1 MFLHKVTIFVVS
13 NKASVDTRYFFNKHD
28 KFSYG
33 NNVLFIPIYIVKM
46 TALLRLPK
54 EVGDLFMSFAFLL
67 VLLVKLNCV
76 VGNLCSGYGQAQRCG
91 GLILVFFFLVLASG
105 FNFIVTKT
113 YLCMYYCLYY
123 ITYSFNRNN
132 GNIRIT
138 VSIDRIFI

>member
-1 MFLHKVTIFVVS
+1 MRISIFSLAIVYNVLSFDTKQKENHVKKVTIFVVS
-13 NKASVDTRYFFNKHD
+13 KKASVDTRYFFNKHD

-91 GLILVFFFLVLASG
+91 GLILAFFFLGLG
-105 FNFIVTKT
+105 FWFQ
-113 YLCMYYCLYY
+113 LYC
-123 ITYSFNRNN
+123 N
-132 GNIRIT
+132 
-138 VSIDRIFI
+138 